1 MKLLRRILP
10 ILALTAPLFA
20 ATFGTVVAPAGGAA
34 YSDIVL
40 DQARGR
46 LYLVAST
53 INQVSVYS
61 LAQRAFLNPI
71 ATDLQPVSA
80 AMSLDGRFLYVTAYS
95 SAVLDVIDLGA
106 GLVSTRVS
114 LPSNPEGVA
123 VGGDG
128 RVVITAVPVTAG
140 NTANTLLIYDP
151 AAG

>member
-61 LAQRAFLNPI
+61 LAQ
-71 ATDLQPVSA
+71 QSA
-80 AMSLDGRFLYVTAYS
+80 RVGSPSLDPDDAE
-95 SAVLDVIDLGA
+95 SAHRGQGA
-106 GLVSTRVS
+106 V
-114 LPSNPEGVA
+114 
-123 VGGDG
+123 
-128 RVVITAVPVTAG
+128 
-140 NTANTLLIYDP
+140 
-151 AAG
+151 